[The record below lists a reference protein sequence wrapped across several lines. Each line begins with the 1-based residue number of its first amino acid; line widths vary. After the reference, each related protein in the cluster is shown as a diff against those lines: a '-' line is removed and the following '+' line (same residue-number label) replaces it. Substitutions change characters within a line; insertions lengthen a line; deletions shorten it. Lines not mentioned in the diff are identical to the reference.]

1 METVHGAGGA
11 AAGRVFRGV
20 VSLSWSSAVSPQSSW
35 VPPLLARQPP
45 AEREREFGLKLLGK
59 KSNPIAGINDCYST

>member
-45 AEREREFGLKLLGK
+45 AEREREFVWVETLGEEIQ
-59 KSNPIAGINDCYST
+59 SNCWHK